1 MSEFEQTQNLRK
13 MFLRSAYDLGKNRP
27 GRTVGLD
34 EIGGVMQQYMDTST
48 PEFVDSL
55 TDTARFLDEKGRI
68 NKQTTSYEIINITS
82 DGIDEVEGN
91 KPPDTGATFQ
101 FYGDV
106 QGSVIGTHN
115 TAELTNNFDF
125 RSIEQRIER
134 EGGKDAGELK
144 EALEEVRNLLER
156 GDKLD
161 RGGLSRFGEVM
172 QRNSWFSG
180 AVMNALLGFATQA
193 TG

>member
-1 MSEFEQTQNLRK
+1 VSEFEQTRELRRV
-13 MFLRSAYDLGKNRP
+13 FLRAAYDLGKNRL

-34 EIGGVMQQYMDTST
+34 EIAGVMQQYMDTST

-55 TDTARFLDEKGRI
+55 TDTARFLDEKGWI
-68 NKQTTSYEIINITS
+68 NKQTTKYEVINITAA
-82 DGIDEVEGN
+82 GIDEVEGN

>member
-1 MSEFEQTQNLRK
+1 MSEFEQARVLRRR
-13 MFLRSAYDLGKNRP
+13 FLRAAYDLGKSRS
-27 GRTVGLD
+27 GRMVGLD
-34 EIGGVMQQYMDTST
+34 EIAGEIGMDPENDELTEIAMYYDERGYIRKQVDGYGV
-48 PEFVDSL
+48 L
-55 TDTARFLDEKGRI
+55 
-68 NKQTTSYEIINITS
+68 NITAA
-82 DGIDEVEGN
+82 GIDEVEGN

-134 EGGKDAGELK
+134 EGGEDAGELK

>member
-1 MSEFEQTQNLRK
+1 MSEFEQTRELRRV
-13 MFLRSAYDLGKNRP
+13 FLRAAYDLGKNRL

-34 EIGGVMQQYMDTST
+34 EIAGVMQQYMDTST

-55 TDTARFLDEKGRI
+55 TDTARFLDEKGWI
-68 NKQTTSYEIINITS
+68 NKQTTKYEVINITAA
-82 DGIDEVEGN
+82 GIDEVEGN

-144 EALEEVRNLLER
+144 EALEEVRNLLEG

>member
-1 MSEFEQTQNLRK
+1 MSEFEQTQNLRRV
-13 MFLRSAYDLGKNRP
+13 FLRAAYDLGKNRP
-27 GRTVGLD
+27 GRTVSLD
-34 EIGGVMQQYMDTST
+34 EIGGVMQQHIPTTDPHFTSK
-48 PEFVDSL
+48 L
-55 TDTARFLDEKGRI
+55 TEIAGFLDEKGWI
-68 NKQTTSYEIINITS
+68 NKQTTRYEVISITAA
-82 DGIDEVEGN
+82 GIDEVEGN

-134 EGGKDAGELK
+134 EGGEDAGELK